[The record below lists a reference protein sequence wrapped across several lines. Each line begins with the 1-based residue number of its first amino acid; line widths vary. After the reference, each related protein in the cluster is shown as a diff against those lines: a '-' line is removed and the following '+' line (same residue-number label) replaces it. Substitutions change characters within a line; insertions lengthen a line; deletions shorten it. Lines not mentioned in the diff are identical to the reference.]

1 MRNVYP
7 DIYLKLSFMSTT
19 TSPAESTSAST
30 DTTTTAPSAEVT
42 GFSSYLSI
50 PERMN
55 RWQVALTNASEQ
67 PEIASA
73 LAEDGLTAEVIA
85 EGTALYEEASRRVS
99 RQVKEFGEQ
108 LKATETRDQLW
119 EETNQ
124 EFGKH
129 YGYARIAFRDEPSGL
144 AKLGMRGGR
153 SKTLAEW
160 LNQAGTFYRNL
171 VGEVD
176 DNGKII
182 VMGDEAMLRA
192 LAKYNV
198 TPEKLRATQAKVR
211 AVATAAASQKKEEGE
226 AQDATVQRDLA
237 VGAIE
242 DFMKEFHAWA
252 ELALTDRP
260 QLHEAL
266 YRKVAS

>member
-1 MRNVYP
+1 
-7 DIYLKLSFMSTT
+7 MSTT
-19 TSPAESTSAST
+19 TSPAETAHATATSATT
-30 DTTTTAPSAEVT
+30 DTTTTTTAAPQPEAAGTSA
-42 GFSSYLSI
+42 YLSVA
-50 PERMN
+50 ERMN
-55 RWQVALTNASEQ
+55 RWQIALTNASEQ
-67 PEIASA
+67 PEIAAA

-85 EGTALYEEASRRVS
+85 EGTALYEEASLRVS

-119 EETNQ
+119 QETNQ

-129 YGYARIAFRDEPSGL
+129 YGYARIAFRDEPSAL

-153 SKTLAEW
+153 SKTLADW

-176 DNGKII
+176 ETGKIL
-182 VMGDEAMLRA
+182 VMADETLLRP
-192 LAKYNV
+192 LARYNV
-198 TPEKLRATQAKVR
+198 TPEKLRATQAKIR
-211 AVATAAASQKKEEGE
+211 AVAAAAASQKKEEGE